1 MLVLQHHS
9 AHKVKAQPHDKAA
22 WGLALASTSRT
33 LTRPLAPTQRAWPFK
48 AREDASCCLQ
58 MRRGVAQLAAAAEND
73 RRK

>member
-33 LTRPLAPTQRAWPFK
+33 LTRPLAPTQRAWPLK
-48 AREDASCCLQ
+48 AREDASCCLR